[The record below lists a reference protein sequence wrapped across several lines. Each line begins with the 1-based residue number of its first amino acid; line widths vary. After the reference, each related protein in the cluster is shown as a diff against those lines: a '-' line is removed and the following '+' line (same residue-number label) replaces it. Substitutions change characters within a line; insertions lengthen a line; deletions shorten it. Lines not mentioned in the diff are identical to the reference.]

1 MTASIKARLL
11 AEARRRGE
19 EFEFYLVR
27 FACERFL
34 YRLGASG
41 LRNRAVVKGAVLL
54 NLWLGDPYRSTR
66 DLDLSAFGASD
77 AAGARTFMET
87 VCRVPCVEDGLTFD
101 IEQLA
106 ISPIGA
112 QQKYPG
118 QRAVLNAYL
127 GTARIRMQVDF
138 SVGDAGILEPEDSDY
153 PTLLAGLPIPRVRAY
168 PREAVIAE
176 KFEAMVH
183 LGRRNSRMK
192 DFHDVWALSL
202 AFDFDAATLRDAIA
216 KCFAARGTAWTNEV
230 PDALKESFYLDRD
243 LTMRWRAYL
252 SAGAFRR
259 SPPHVFDEV
268 GKVIRSFLC
277 QLRGSFVS
285 GHCSLKHWP
294 AGGPWQ
300 MES

>member
-1 MTASIKARLL
+1 
-11 AEARRRGE
+11 
-19 EFEFYLVR
+19 
-27 FACERFL
+27 
-34 YRLGASG
+34 
-41 LRNRAVVKGAVLL
+41 
-54 NLWLGDPYRSTR
+54 
-66 DLDLSAFGASD
+66 
-77 AAGARTFMET
+77 MET

-138 SVGDAGILEPEDSDY
+138 SIGDAGILEPEDFDY

-192 DFHDVWALSL
+192 DFHDVWALSM
-202 AFDFDAATLRDAIA
+202 AFEFDAATLRDAIA
-216 KCFAARGTAWTNEV
+216 KCFSARGTAWTNEV
-230 PDALKESFYLDRD
+230 PDALKENFYLDRD
-243 LTMRWRAYL
+243 LTTRWRAYL
-252 SAGAFRR
+252 AAGAFRR

-268 GKVIRSFLC
+268 GKVVRGFLC
-277 QLRGSFVS
+277 PLRDSLVT
-285 GHCSLKHWP
+285 GHCSLKHWS